1 MSSTP
6 PTPLR
11 PSSANEG
18 WEATRAQTVLSTQI
32 MEESEA
38 SVAEISDIGCA
49 VDTDSRELFISCG
62 AGEALQQQFE
72 FHRREFITVHDLGT
86 RSSRQLLRSI
96 ASACGKPVRKLV
108 LRRQGFGTVLATIEH
123 VDVST
128 AQGND
133 LRVYSTDVSDSQD
146 ATERHAVARS
156 LMAYSQLGV
165 MMVGNLAPAALFD
178 ALRPWHEDLLRKP
191 WPNRELLLLPLTN
204 TTTLVATGQELI
216 RGTSITLRTT
226 PVVTRPADAWNFIN
240 GTWSR
245 MHGSNLAHATGAYAP
260 SPPSA
265 PRPTPG
271 ASAAPDRSPETPKAP
286 VPRSSGTTPQRIPDT
301 SAAFEPTASSAYTL
315 DGPLINSA
323 PAPAPAPA
331 VSAPVAVPAPA
342 RPDFV
347 ATRPQAMLPM
357 LPMPPV
363 PDAATNST
371 ILPDDVLDAY
381 VEQVVQLNG
390 VIACCVFDVGS
401 AIAVAHSGTGVGNG
415 LSADNLARQGRL
427 RLRAVASSG
436 EALGLGEQPPE
447 IAVTLGAHHLL
458 LRPVPHHQDM
468 VLHVVLDR
476 SSANLTLA
484 RLQIERL
491 DPAMDVQ

>member
-6 PTPLR
+6 PTPYR
-11 PSSANEG
+11 PGPANDD
-18 WEATRAQTVLSTQI
+18 WEATRAQTALATQI
-32 MEESEA
+32 MEEA
-38 SVAEISDIGCA
+38 DTAPAELPDIGRA
-49 VDTDSRELFISCG
+49 VDNDSRELFISCG

-86 RSSRQLLRSI
+86 RSSRQLLRGI

-108 LRRQGFGTVLATIEH
+108 LRRQGFGTPLATIEH
-123 VDVST
+123 VDVPT
-128 AQGND
+128 ARGSD
-133 LRVYSTDVSDSQD
+133 LRVYSTDVSDTQEP
-146 ATERHAVARS
+146 TERHAVARA
-156 LMAYSQLGV
+156 LMAFSELGV
-165 MMVGNLAPAALFD
+165 MMVGNLAPAALHD
-178 ALRPWHEDLLRKP
+178 ALRPWHEDVLRKP

-204 TTTLVATGQELI
+204 TTTLVATGQELV
-216 RGTSITLRTT
+216 RGTPITLRAT
-226 PVVTRPADAWNFIN
+226 PMVTKPADAWNYIN

-245 MHGSNLAHATGAYAP
+245 MHANDLARAAGAYAP
-260 SPPSA
+260 APPSA
-265 PRPTPG
+265 PRPIPG
-271 ASAAPDRSPETPKAP
+271 ASAAANRSPDAPKAP
-286 VPRSSGTTPQRIPDT
+286 VPRSSGATPQYTPAISP
-301 SAAFEPTASSAYTL
+301 AFEPTASSAYTL
-315 DGPLINSA
+315 GGPLLDSS
-323 PAPAPAPA
+323 PAKAPA
-331 VSAPVAVPAPA
+331 VSPPVRVPAPA

-347 ATRPQAMLPM
+347 TTRPQAILPM

-363 PDAATNST
+363 PDAPSNST
-371 ILPDDVLDAY
+371 MLPDDLLDAY
-381 VEQVVQLNG
+381 VEQVAHLNG

-427 RLRAVASSG
+427 MLLAVASSS
-436 EALGLGEQPPE
+436 EELGLGEQPPE

-468 VLHVVLDR
+468 VLLVVLDR

-491 DPAMDVQ
+491 DPALDIQ